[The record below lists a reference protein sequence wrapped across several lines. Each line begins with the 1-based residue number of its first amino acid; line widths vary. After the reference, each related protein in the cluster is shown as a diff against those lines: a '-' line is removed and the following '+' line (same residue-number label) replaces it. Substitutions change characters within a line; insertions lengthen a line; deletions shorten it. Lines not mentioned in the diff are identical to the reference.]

1 MNLTR
6 EKARNEIKRW
16 VKTERTIRCELHQL
30 QGRVATSFTPSRSWI
45 GSALVVFVVIFFL
58 IAVTQPQ
65 TASYQEI
72 VDSVFHHWVA
82 MAICALAL
90 WVARRETF
98 GPLPP
103 LLRVASGVLLPIF
116 VIVSILTLLIW
127 PPFWA
132 MLQPFGVIENEV
144 RRRAITATI
153 AVGFICCAFLMFRTF
168 LRWIWRFSRRYEHS
182 GFAIGLRPL
191 YLFFRRRR
199 AS

>member
-1 MNLTR
+1 
-6 EKARNEIKRW
+6 
-16 VKTERTIRCELHQL
+16 L
-30 QGRVATSFTPSRSWI
+30 QQQVAISFSPCRSWI

-58 IAVTQPQ
+58 IALTQPQ
-65 TASYQEI
+65 TASYQKI
-72 VDSVFHHWVA
+72 VDSVFHNWVA
-82 MAICALAL
+82 IAICALAL

-103 LLRVASGVLLPIF
+103 LLRVAAGVLLPIL

-132 MLQPFGVIENEV
+132 MLQPFGVIETEI
-144 RRRAITATI
+144 RRRTITATI
-153 AVGFICCAFLMFRTF
+153 AVGLLYCLFLMLRTF

-182 GFAIGLRPL
+182 GFAIGLGPL

-199 AS
+199 TF